1 MESLQNLQTSISAVP
16 PQLRHI
22 GQHALP
28 KLHVAVVGR
37 LARVVPLEHR
47 EQLCVLILL
56 KEYGERYIYILPMNY
71 LNINGSLYNLVG
83 VSNIF
88 SIIYGIIIPIDELIF
103 FRGVG

>member
-56 KEYGERYIYILPMNY
+56 KEYGERYIYITNELFKHQWFIIQSGWCFKHFFH
-71 LNINGSLYNLVG
+71 NIWDNHPN
-83 VSNIF
+83 
-88 SIIYGIIIPIDELIF
+88 
-103 FRGVG
+103 

>member
-16 PQLRHI
+16 PQLRQI

-56 KEYGERYIYILPMNY
+56 KEYGERCIYILYILPMNY

-83 VSNIF
+83 VQT
-88 SIIYGIIIPIDELIF
+88 F
-103 FRGVG
+103 FP